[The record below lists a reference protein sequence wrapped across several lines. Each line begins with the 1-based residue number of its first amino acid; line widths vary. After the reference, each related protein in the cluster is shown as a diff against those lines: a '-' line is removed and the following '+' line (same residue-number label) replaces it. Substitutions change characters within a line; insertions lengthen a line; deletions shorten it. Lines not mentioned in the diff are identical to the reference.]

1 MHNRGLRLKKYEGS
15 AQMDV
20 LRVVCGT
27 NSGPKTDWLAVFAV
41 KAGAVLWCKLGI
53 LK

>member
-15 AQMDV
+15 AQMEA
-20 LRVVCGT
+20 LRVVCGAD
-27 NSGPKTDWLAVFAV
+27 SGPKTDWLVVIAEMANST
-41 KAGAVLWCKLGI
+41 LWCKLGI

>member
-20 LRVVCGT
+20 SRVVCGAD
-27 NSGPKTDWLAVFAV
+27 SGPKTDWLAVFAV
-41 KAGAVLWCKLGI
+41 VAGATLRCKLGI